1 MTSKA
6 EAISPPGSPDHV
18 ASLEEGLPLYQEFQH
33 LDEAEDVPP
42 TKKASP
48 DEVRDFLAR
57 LLTSQ
62 RGLPEDHIRR
72 AVAKWTAGSGQELRS
87 YSPAMYLDIFG
98 LEDGWI
104 IYQEVKL
111 CIVREEDRERIRKGT
126 KHIGCTSRHLLA
138 CEDSADL

>member
-1 MTSKA
+1 MTTKA
-6 EAISPPGSPDHV
+6 EAISPPGSPTQG
-18 ASLEEGLPLYQEFQH
+18 ASLEEGLPLYQGFQH
-33 LDEAEDVPP
+33 LEEAEEVPP

-48 DEVRDFLAR
+48 DEVRQFLAR

-72 AVAKWTAGSGQELRS
+72 AVAKWTVGSGQELRS

-104 IYQEVKL
+104 IYSEVKL
-111 CIVREEDRERIRKGT
+111 CIYKEKDREAKKDGT
-126 KHIGCTSRHLLA
+126 KYLGRK
-138 CEDSADL
+138 